1 MIIDI
6 IGYLAAGICNISMY
20 PQAYEVNQI
29 IKHSEYDKLNS
40 ISVSMLLF
48 LDVGCFLWG
57 TYAILLGIYP
67 LLVGSIMTIIPASYM
82 IICKLLYCNKI
93 TLSDSNGL

>member
-6 IGYLAAGICNISMY
+6 IGYLAAGICNISMF

-29 IKHSEYDKLNS
+29 IKLSEYDKLET
-40 ISVSMLLF
+40 ISVSMLLL
-48 LDVGCFLWG
+48 LDIGCFLWG
-57 TYAILLGIYP
+57 TYAILLDIYP
-67 LLVGSIMTIIPASYM
+67 LLVGSIMTIIPTSYM
-82 IICKLLYCNKI
+82 IICKLVYCNKI